1 MEAMTMLEKL
11 STTIEQVLKDARS
24 VVKTQQMGPDDI
36 VAYAISQ
43 IEKAA
48 KEPPEKAARRLRAL
62 GQTVDAAKQAFV
74 DTESEGIEV
83 QVFEEETTA
92 AADETEKETSPV
104 ALEAALGSS
113 AFASNPEDLNKAL
126 ARLGKEL
133 QALRGPTQKEDK
145 GGDAKVAKGQDAPWP
160 FDMNTPEFREGVRKA
175 DADAAWGHDPA
186 GVRNPG
192 A

>member
-1 MEAMTMLEKL
+1 MEAMTMLEKV
-11 STTIEQVLKDARS
+11 STAVERVLKDARP
-24 VVKTQQMGPDDI
+24 VAKTQRMGPDDL
-36 VAYAISQ
+36 VGYAIAQ
-43 IEKAA
+43 LEKAA
-48 KEPPEKAARRLRAL
+48 KEPPDKAVRRLRAL
-62 GQTVDAAKQAFV
+62 GQTVEAAKQAFV
-74 DTESEGIEV
+74 DSESEAIEV
-83 QVFEEETTA
+83 QLFEEETTA

-104 ALEAALGSS
+104 ALEAALDNS
-113 AFASNPEDLNKAL
+113 AFAANPEDLHKAL

-133 QALRGPTQKEDK
+133 EALRGPARTEDK

>member
-1 MEAMTMLEKL
+1 MLNVALRLVEGGEMDKEKALEA
-11 STTIEQVLKDARS
+11 
-24 VVKTQQMGPDDI
+24 
-36 VAYAISQ
+36 AISQ

-74 DTESEGIEV
+74 DTESEGFEV

-92 AADETEKETSPV
+92 AADESEKETSPV
-104 ALEAALGSS
+104 ALEAALGNS

-145 GGDAKVAKGQDAPWP
+145 SGDPKVAKGQDAPWP

-175 DADAAWGHDPA
+175 EDGPAWGPDPA
-186 GVRNPG
+186 GVRSPE

>member
-1 MEAMTMLEKL
+1 MEAMTMLEKV
-11 STTIEQVLKDARS
+11 STAVERVLKDTRQVA
-24 VVKTQQMGPDDI
+24 KTQRMGPDDI
-36 VAYAISQ
+36 VAYAFSQ

-48 KEPPEKAARRLRAL
+48 KETPEKAARRLRAL
-62 GQTVDAAKQAFV
+62 GQTVETAKQAFV

-92 AADETEKETSPV
+92 AADETEKEISPV
-104 ALEAALGSS
+104 AAEAALGSS
-113 AFASNPEDLNKAL
+113 AFAANPEDLNKAL

-145 GGDAKVAKGQDAPWP
+145 GGDAKVTKGEDTPWP

-175 DADAAWGHDPA
+175 EDGPAWGPDPA
-186 GVRNPG
+186 GVRNPE

>member
-1 MEAMTMLEKL
+1 MEAMTILEKL
-11 STTIEQVLKDARS
+11 STTIERVLKDARPL
-24 VVKTQQMGPDDI
+24 VKTQRMGPDDI
-36 VAYAISQ
+36 VAHAISQ

-48 KEPPEKAARRLRAL
+48 KETPEKAVRRLRAL
-62 GQTVDAAKQAFV
+62 GQTVEAAKQAFV
-74 DTESEGIEV
+74 DTESEGIAV

-92 AADETEKETSPV
+92 TADETEKETSPV

-145 GGDAKVAKGQDAPWP
+145 DDDAKVAKGEDAPWP
-160 FDMNTPEFREGVRKA
+160 FDMNTPEFRDGVRKA
-175 DADAAWGHDPA
+175 AAEGAWGHDPA